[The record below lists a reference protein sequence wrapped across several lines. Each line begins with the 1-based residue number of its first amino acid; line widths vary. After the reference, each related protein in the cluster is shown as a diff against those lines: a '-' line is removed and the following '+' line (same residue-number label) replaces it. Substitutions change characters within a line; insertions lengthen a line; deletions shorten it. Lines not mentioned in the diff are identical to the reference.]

1 MQNKNFKKF
10 IKKVDIFGK
19 KIELNYDKNGSTH
32 KTYLGGFLTIL
43 YVTFI
48 MAYLAY
54 GFLNI

>member
-1 MQNKNFKKF
+1 M
-10 IKKVDIFGK
+10 DIFGK